1 MKSGWEGSTAFT
13 AGLAAQPLMATE
25 LQARLW
31 AAYQGSDGGWI
42 KGIAAMPSIH
52 VAMPALYAL
61 ASRGAWRVL
70 WWGFTALT
78 LVGSVALAWH
88 YAVDGYAG
96 ILLAWLMWRV
106 AGWVT

>member
-1 MKSGWEGSTAFT
+1 MAR
-13 AGLAAQPLMATE
+13 LAQQPLLATD

-31 AAYQGSDGGWI
+31 LAHQGGDGRWI
-42 KGIAAMPSIH
+42 KGIAAFPSIH

-61 ASRGAWRVL
+61 ATHGRWRWV
-70 WWGFTALT
+70 WWGFTGLT
-78 LVGSVALAWH
+78 LVGSVALGWH